1 MFYVSKVSIPFF
13 FLAVLDLIYSLFLR
27 TFTVDVKSLWAV
39 AVFGFVAHTIMGAMY
54 QIVPNS
60 QNRPLK
66 LPLLSYVVFALSL
79 ASSVAFY
86 SSNHLIGSFLHLV
99 SCLIFFFHV
108 LSSMRNFQPITVK
121 FLTLGSLYFL
131 LSGIFLVLSE
141 LGYIPFALAVH
152 TLTVGFMLKVVVGV
166 ELAWIPMLYME
177 PLNLTLSKR
186 LFYLGLFTTPPFLIS
201 FYLYSYKLIAL
212 MSFFVLVFVGY
223 YLYLI
228 YSIFAK
234 RRTPKEIPY
243 VIKYLLLAL
252 FILPFGLLIG
262 SFMAGKELVSHMV
275 FLHFDLLIYGFTAIT
290 IMGGMSHLYPRI
302 VYNMKFSKKEGVY
315 ISDLVDEKA
324 IKRILPLT
332 VVALAWMVFAEA
344 QGRPLSY
351 LATIPYLILWLYFS
365 YAVLIRGLLFRP
377 KLSS

>member
-1 MFYVSKVSIPFF
+1 
-13 FLAVLDLIYSLFLR
+13 
-27 TFTVDVKSLWAV
+27 
-39 AVFGFVAHTIMGAMY
+39 
-54 QIVPNS
+54 
-60 QNRPLK
+60 
-66 LPLLSYVVFALSL
+66 
-79 ASSVAFY
+79 
-86 SSNHLIGSFLHLV
+86 
-99 SCLIFFFHV
+99 
-108 LSSMRNFQPITVK
+108 MRNFQPITVK

-166 ELAWIPMLYME
+166 ELAWIPMIYME

-186 LFYLGLFTTPPFLIS
+186 LFYMGLLSTPPFLIS

-243 VIKYLLLAL
+243 VIKYFLLAL
-252 FILPFGLLIG
+252 FILPIGMLIG

-275 FLHFDLLIYGFTAIT
+275 LLHFDLHIYGFTAIT

-302 VYNMKFSKKEGVY
+302 VYNVRFSNKEGVY

-324 IKRILPLT
+324 IRRILPLT

-344 QGRPLSY
+344 QGQPLSNLAAVPY
-351 LATIPYLILWLYFS
+351 LALWLYFTYS
-365 YAVLIRGLLFRP
+365 VLIRGLVFRI
-377 KLSS
+377 

>member
-13 FLAVLDLIYSLFLR
+13 FLAVFDILYSIFLR
-27 TFTVDVKSLWAV
+27 TFTTDVKTLWIV

-212 MSFFVLVFVGY
+212 MSFLVLAFVGY

-228 YSIFAK
+228 YSLFVK

-243 VIKYLLLAL
+243 VIKYFLLAL

-302 VYNMKFSKKEGVY
+302 VYNVRFSNKEGVY

-324 IKRILPLT
+324 IRRILPLT

-344 QGRPLSY
+344 QGQPLSNLAAVPY
-351 LATIPYLILWLYFS
+351 LALWLYFTYS
-365 YAVLIRGLLFRP
+365 VLIRGLVFRI
-377 KLSS
+377 

>member
-13 FLAVLDLIYSLFLR
+13 FLAVLDIIYSLFLR

-212 MSFFVLVFVGY
+212 MSFLVLAFVGY

-228 YSIFAK
+228 YSLFVK

>member
-13 FLAVLDLIYSLFLR
+13 FLAVFDILYSIFLR
-27 TFTVDVKSLWAV
+27 TFTTDVKTLWIV

-212 MSFFVLVFVGY
+212 MSFLVLAFVGY

-228 YSIFAK
+228 YSLFVK

>member
-27 TFTVDVKSLWAV
+27 TFTVDVKSLWTV

-66 LPLLSYVVFALSL
+66 LPFLSYVVFVLSL

-86 SSNHLIGSFLHLV
+86 SSNHLIGSLIHLV
-99 SCLIFFFHV
+99 SCLIFFLHV

-201 FYLYSYKLIAL
+201 FYLYSYKIIAL

-228 YSIFAK
+228 YSLFAK

-302 VYNMKFSKKEGVY
+302 VYNMRFSKKEGVY

>member
-212 MSFFVLVFVGY
+212 MSFLVLAFVGY

-228 YSIFAK
+228 YSLFVK

>member
-108 LSSMRNFQPITVK
+108 LSSMRNFQPITLK

-212 MSFFVLVFVGY
+212 MSFLVLAFVGY

-228 YSIFAK
+228 YSLFVK

>member
-13 FLAVLDLIYSLFLR
+13 FLAVFDILYSIFLR
-27 TFTVDVKSLWAV
+27 TFTTDVKTLWIV

-66 LPLLSYVVFALSL
+66 VPWLSYVVFALSL
-79 ASSVAFY
+79 TSSIAFY
-86 SSNHLIGSFLHLV
+86 SFNHLIGSLIHLV
-99 SCLIFFFHV
+99 SCFLFFFHV
-108 LSSMRNFQPITVK
+108 LLSIRNFQPITVK
-121 FLTLGSLYFL
+121 FLTVGSLYFL

-141 LGYIPFALAVH
+141 FAYVPFALAIH
-152 TLTVGFMLKVVVGV
+152 TLTVGFMLNVVIGV
-166 ELAWIPMLYME
+166 ELAWIPMIYME

-186 LFYLGLFTTPPFLIS
+186 LFYMGLLSTPPFLIS

-243 VIKYLLLAL
+243 VIKYFLLAL
-252 FILPFGLLIG
+252 FILPIGMLIG

-275 FLHFDLLIYGFTAIT
+275 LLHFDLHIYGFTAIT

-302 VYNMKFSKKEGVY
+302 VYNVRFSNKEGVY

-324 IKRILPLT
+324 IRRILPLT

-344 QGRPLSY
+344 QGQPLSNFAAVPY
-351 LATIPYLILWLYFS
+351 LALWLYFTYS
-365 YAVLIRGLLFRP
+365 VLIRGLVFRI
-377 KLSS
+377 

>member
-212 MSFFVLVFVGY
+212 MSFLVLAFVGY

-228 YSIFAK
+228 YSLFVK

-344 QGRPLSY
+344 QGQPLSNLAAVPY
-351 LATIPYLILWLYFS
+351 LALWLYFTYS
-365 YAVLIRGLLFRP
+365 VLIRGLVFRI
-377 KLSS
+377 